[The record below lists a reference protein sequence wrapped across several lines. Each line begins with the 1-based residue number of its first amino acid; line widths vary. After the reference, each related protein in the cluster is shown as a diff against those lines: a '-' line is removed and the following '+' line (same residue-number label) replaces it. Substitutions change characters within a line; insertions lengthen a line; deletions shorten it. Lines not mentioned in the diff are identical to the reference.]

1 MFEDTLECHGG
12 ILIIMN
18 KALAIFELMRLD
30 KPIGIY
36 LLLWPALLALVISTN
51 GDFEYADLLIVIAG
65 SVLVRS
71 AGCVINDIWDKDLDG
86 GVERTKTRPIPSK
99 KLSISESWAVFAILG
114 VLSLMLLS
122 LTNTNTMYVSI
133 CFGLMIVIYPL
144 TKRFFIGPQI
154 FLGLTFNPTI
164 IVYAMTN
171 ELNNPT
177 MIFLYLAIAAKT
189 IAFDS
194 FYGLCDIDDDK
205 KLGINSTPLWWG
217 SKTLLIIAILQFTVI
232 GLLLIVGSKAGL
244 SFAWYIGIILL
255 SGFYFYQ
262 HKLASQKNFLL
273 AFKNNHWASLYLLML
288 SGFCFLII

>member
-1 MFEDTLECHGG
+1 
-12 ILIIMN
+12 MN
-18 KALAIFELMRLD
+18 KTLAIFELMRLD

-36 LLLWPALLALVISTN
+36 LLLWPALLALVISSN
-51 GDFEYADLLIVIAG
+51 GNFEYVDLIIVIIG
-65 SVLVRS
+65 SILVRS

-99 KLSISESWAVFAILG
+99 KLSISESWVVFAVLSI
-114 VLSLMLLS
+114 LSLMLLS
-122 LTNTNTMYVSI
+122 LTNANTILISI
-133 CFGLMIVIYPL
+133 CFGLMIVVYPL

-194 FYGLCDIDDDK
+194 FYGLCDIEDDK
-205 KLGINSTPLWWG
+205 KLGIHSTPLWWG
-217 SKTLLIIAILQFTVI
+217 SKTLLVIAILQFTVI
-232 GLLLIVGSKAGL
+232 SLFLIVGLKAEL

-262 HKLASQKNFLL
+262 HRLASQKKFLL
-273 AFKNNHWASLYLLML
+273 AFKNNHWASLYLLIL
-288 SGFCFLII
+288 SLFCFLII